1 MIRRPP
7 RSTRTDTLFPY
18 TTLFRSLIELR
29 GKTIRLGRRHVRALG
44 QIIALHL
51 RVIDKMQSDGA
62 ATLDQHV
69 PGQRARREIRFA
81 DRSDEHTSELLSLM
95 RISHD
100 VCCLKTNT
108 CSLNRKR
115 NRMNLHTLSDDELT
129 PSSPQEED
137 SIR

>member
-1 MIRRPP
+1 MRISDWSSDVCSSDLAPPARRRQSHDPIPATNPP
-7 RSTRTDTLFPY
+7 PPICSWLFSGCRTRGERALY
-18 TTLFRSLIELR
+18 QLIELR

-81 DRSDEHTSELLSLM
+81 DRVM
-95 RISHD
+95 AG
-100 VCCLKTNT
+100 
-108 CSLNRKR
+108 
-115 NRMNLHTLSDDELT
+115 
-129 PSSPQEED
+129 
-137 SIR
+137 IR